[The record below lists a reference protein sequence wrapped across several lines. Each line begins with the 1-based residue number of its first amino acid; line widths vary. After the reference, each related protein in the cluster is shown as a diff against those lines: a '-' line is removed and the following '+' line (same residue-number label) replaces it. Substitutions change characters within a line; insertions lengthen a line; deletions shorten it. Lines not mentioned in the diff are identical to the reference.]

1 MLSVTSLRHAIDGQL
16 SEAASKRKLAE
27 DLMRSAD
34 EHAARGDEVKAKMD
48 RDSAERYLRDI
59 EGIERTIAGYEA
71 DIQHREQKA
80 AEIER
85 RINDL
90 RSRHEHEMRSLEDQK
105 EPVVARLM
113 YRDDNII
120 AAKNAVKDKNLSNK
134 QQDLQKHFERE
145 LDKLERE
152 KQLLL
157 G

>member
-1 MLSVTSLRHAIDGQL
+1 
-16 SEAASKRKLAE
+16 
-27 DLMRSAD
+27 MRSAD

-59 EGIERTIAGYEA
+59 EGIEKIIAGYEA

-105 EPVVARLM
+105 EPVLARLM